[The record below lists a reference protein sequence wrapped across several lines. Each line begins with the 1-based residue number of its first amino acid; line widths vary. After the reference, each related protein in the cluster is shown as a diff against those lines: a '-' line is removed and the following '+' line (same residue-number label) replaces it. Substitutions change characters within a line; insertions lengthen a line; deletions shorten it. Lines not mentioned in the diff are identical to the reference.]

1 MFQIQTFWHHPM
13 YPDSSYTT
21 NWMLLWIWPRLP
33 SSIWQFLGFLQYWV
47 VGHILTQN
55 NCTNW
60 INFSKQYNSSGL
72 VCLLFGD
79 FRISMFLFAQRLRI
93 YLSESS
99 KPHPF
104 FLISFYYHFKVR
116 KTNCTDHMHMR
127 HNEFFFNLC
136 KLDFI
141 NYTLVIYLMYHV
153 VQFQIFSPKLK
164 FSLKHIWDA
173 RINMINYIFLM
184 SGKRTKDYR
193 NVCLIY

>member
-60 INFSKQYNSSGL
+60 INFCKQYNSSGL

-79 FRISMFLFAQRLRI
+79 FRISMFLFITILRFVKQI
-93 YLSESS
+93 A
-99 KPHPF
+99 P
-104 FLISFYYHFKVR
+104 I
-116 KTNCTDHMHMR
+116 TCTCDITS
-127 HNEFFFNLC
+127 FFFNLC

-153 VQFQIFSPKLK
+153 VQFKIFSPKLK